1 MIMSLEEKKQEV
13 IEDFSVYDEWLDKY
27 EYLIELGKT
36 LEAYP
41 EEEKTEDKLIK
52 GCQSRV
58 WLDYELKDGKLYFR
72 ADSDAI
78 ITKGIISLLLSVYSG
93 RTPSEIAADD
103 FDFVEKIGLKENLSP
118 TRANGLVSM
127 IDTIKWIANDAAA
140 KEQMAGQAGHD
151 ENTQAGHD
159 ENTQAG
165 HDENTQ
171 AGHDG
176 AVIPGSTGNPSK
188 DVLSAED
195 VAALQPLYADV
206 ILALK
211 QVYDPEIPVNIY
223 DLGLIYELNIDKD
236 RKVSIVMTFT
246 APNCPMA
253 DEVMH
258 EVEDCVK
265 RVPGVTGCS
274 IELTFEPVW
283 DRSMLSEEARVDLGL
298 DYEEDD
304 YGKLS

>member
-1 MIMSLEEKKQEV
+1 MYE
-13 IEDFSVYDEWLDKY
+13 EWLDRY
-27 EYLIELGKT
+27 EYLIELGKA
-36 LEAYP
+36 LEPYP
-41 EEEKTEDKLIK
+41 EEEKTEEKLIK

-58 WLDYELKDGKLYFR
+58 WLDYEVKDGKLYFR

-78 ITKGIISLLLSVYSG
+78 ITKGIISLLISVYSG
-93 RTPSEIAADD
+93 RTPAEIAADD
-103 FDFVEKIGLKENLSP
+103 FGFVDAIGLRENLSP

-127 IDTIKWIANDAAA
+127 IETIKQAASA
-140 KEQMAGQAGHD
+140 
-151 ENTQAGHD
+151 
-159 ENTQAG
+159 
-165 HDENTQ
+165 
-171 AGHDG
+171 
-176 AVIPGSTGNPSK
+176 AVIPSEAKESQ
-188 DVLSAED
+188 DVLTAED

-223 DLGLIYELNIDKD
+223 DLGLIYELNIDKE
-236 RKVSIVMTFT
+236 RKVSILMTFT

-258 EVEDCVK
+258 EVEENVK
-265 RVPGVTGCS
+265 RVPGVTGCK
-274 IELTFEPVW
+274 IDLTFEPVW

-304 YGKLS
+304 YGKLND